1 MKAAM
6 AQKAVSFEQRVDR
19 LVEGFLNEASR
30 RPSGRELARWADYS
44 VAQTHRIFRSA
55 YGEAPGAFR
64 RRLVL
69 ERAADLLVRTDASVW
84 RIAVDSGF
92 ASAEAFSRAFRRS
105 FNTTPRDFR
114 KSPTYG
120 WIPAPNRIHY
130 WRGSLLRSMAT
141 GETKMNLTDRLV
153 EHDIADTRALLE
165 RAQTLTARQLDAK
178 IDDPQPRLFLEC
190 YDASIRGRLS
200 YLITTKECWL
210 AAVYAR
216 PNPLEGE
223 RDDSPKGMLARWA
236 TVEKE
241 WRDLVKSVEAEGRWD
256 EMFIDA
262 LCEQPETFSFGGMIA
277 HVLDQSARNRTEA
290 FRAFAALGHTDAAF
304 GDPLTWEMRIR
315 D

>member
-1 MKAAM
+1 
-6 AQKAVSFEQRVDR
+6 
-19 LVEGFLNEASR
+19 
-30 RPSGRELARWADYS
+30 
-44 VAQTHRIFRSA
+44 
-55 YGEAPGAFR
+55 
-64 RRLVL
+64 
-69 ERAADLLVRTDASVW
+69 
-84 RIAVDSGF
+84 
-92 ASAEAFSRAFRRS
+92 
-105 FNTTPRDFR
+105 
-114 KSPTYG
+114 
-120 WIPAPNRIHY
+120 
-130 WRGSLLRSMAT
+130 
-141 GETKMNLTDRLV
+141 MNLTDRLV

-190 YDASIRGRLS
+190 YDASIRVRLS